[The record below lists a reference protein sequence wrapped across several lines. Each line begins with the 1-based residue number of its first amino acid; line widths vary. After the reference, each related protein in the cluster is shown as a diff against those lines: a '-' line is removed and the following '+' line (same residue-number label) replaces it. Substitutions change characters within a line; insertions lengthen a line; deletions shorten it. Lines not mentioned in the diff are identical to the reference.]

1 MLIPTKITVAAGLVA
16 LLSFVPMSAVSAAEI
31 DFSCMSYKVWP
42 KSHLS
47 NQFREYDI
55 VLKNDCPGAVYWS
68 MCIERLDPDTNRVW
82 ETLTPAGYV
91 EPEKKS
97 RVNLQTQKDE
107 TPATFRQRYEEFY
120 VSIGFAVD
128 SAATAE
134 CVARQCESQKS
145 DLRAAVRGNEKA
157 WEKTEKALATRIAD
171 ECPDSG
177 WDTAGREECL
187 TQLRESSKEQI
198 QAFSLRDTQLREEMA
213 AIDPDRCTVWSGDLV
228 TD

>member
-1 MLIPTKITVAAGLVA
+1 MLILTKIAVAAGLAA
-16 LLSFVPMSAVSAAEI
+16 LLSLAPMSAMHAAEI

-55 VLKNDCPGAVYWS
+55 VLKNNCPGAVNWS
-68 MCIERLDPDTNRVW
+68 MCIERLDPDTYKVW

-107 TPATFRQRYEEFY
+107 TPATFRQRFEEFY
-120 VSIGFAVD
+120 VSIGYAVD
-128 SAATAE
+128 SAAKAE

-145 DLRAAVRGNEKA
+145 DLRAAIRGNEKA
-157 WEKTEKALATRIAD
+157 WEKAEKALAGRIAD
-171 ECPDSG
+171 ECPGSG
-177 WDTAGREECL
+177 WDKAAREECAK
-187 TQLRESSKEQI
+187 QLRESSGEQI

-228 TD
+228 KK

>member
-1 MLIPTKITVAAGLVA
+1 MLIPTKITLAAGLAA
-16 LLSFVPMSAVSAAEI
+16 LLSLASMSAVHAAEI
-31 DFSCMSYKVWP
+31 DFSCMSHKVWS

-47 NQFREYDI
+47 DQFREYDI
-55 VLKNDCPGAVYWS
+55 VLKNNCPGAVYWS
-68 MCIERLDPDTNRVW
+68 MCIERLDPDTNSVW

-120 VSIGFAVD
+120 VSIGYAVD

-134 CVARQCESQKS
+134 CVARQCESQKI
-145 DLRAAVRGNEKA
+145 DLRAAIRGNEMA
-157 WEKTEKALATRIAD
+157 WEKAEKALAARTAD

-177 WDTAGREECL
+177 WDAVAQEECAR
-187 TQLRESSKEQI
+187 QLRESSEEQI
-198 QAFSLRDTQLREEMA
+198 QSFSLRDTQLREELA

-228 TD
+228 KK